1 MSQFGFALNAYNF
14 ILFVWKTNKGHILI
28 LLYIDDMII
37 INDIYIYIIERRAL
51 LIFHKKI
58 FEVANHNFLINIQL
72 HK

>member
-14 ILFVWKTNKGHILI
+14 ILFVWKTNKGHIVI

-37 INDIYIYIIERRAL
+37 INDIYIIERRTL

-58 FEVANHNFLINIQL
+58 FEVANHKFLINIQL